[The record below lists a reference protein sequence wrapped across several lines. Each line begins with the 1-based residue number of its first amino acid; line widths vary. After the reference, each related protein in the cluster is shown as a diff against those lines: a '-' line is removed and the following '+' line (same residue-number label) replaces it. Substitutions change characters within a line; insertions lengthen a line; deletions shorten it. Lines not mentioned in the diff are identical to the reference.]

1 MPLRILPKLQRKSF
15 HNVMNN
21 KNKEIS
27 ELEIEIKKEIDSFYN
42 KLVSIK
48 DLGGLEDIRTE
59 YTGKKS
65 FIIKSLKD
73 IGSLPRDLKPVI
85 GRELNTARS
94 KIELEILKKEK
105 FLKNIE
111 YEKKLKNEG
120 IDLSLPGR
128 EVVTGKKNIISRV
141 IEEIEEIFIGMGF
154 NIAEGPE
161 VETDYYNFEA
171 LNTPRDHPARSLHD
185 TFFVSENILLRTQT
199 SPVQIRYMEKN
210 KPPILIISPGK
221 VYRRDYDVSHTP
233 MFTQI
238 EGLVIDK
245 GINFGNL
252 KWTLETFSHEIFG
265 KDRKVRFRPHY
276 FPFTEPSAEVDVS
289 CNICGGKG
297 CRVCSGSGW
306 LEILG
311 AGMVDP
317 SLYSFVGY
325 DPEEVSGFAFG
336 IGIERICMLKYGIDD
351 LRLFFENDLR
361 FINQF

>member
-1 MPLRILPKLQRKSF
+1 MDEKAKKVNELDKKISAELNAF
-15 HNVMNN
+15 N
-21 KNKEIS
+21 S
-27 ELEIEIKKEIDSFYN
+27 ELK
-42 KLVSIK
+42 SIK
-48 DLGGLEDIRTE
+48 SLDGLNKIRSR

-65 FIIKSLKD
+65 FLAGALKN
-73 IGSLPRDLKPVI
+73 IGSLPREQKPVI
-85 GRELNTARS
+85 GKKLNIARS
-94 KIELEILKKEK
+94 KIESDIAGKEK
-105 FLKNIE
+105 VLKNIE
-111 YEKKLKNEG
+111 YEEKLKEES
-120 IDLSLPGR
+120 IDLTLPGR
-128 EVVTGKKNIISRV
+128 KIENGRKNIITRV
-141 IEEIEEIFIGMGF
+141 IEDIEDIFIGMGF
-154 NIAEGPE
+154 QIAEGPE

-171 LNTPRDHPARSLHD
+171 LNTPPDHPARSLHD
-185 TFFVSENILLRTQT
+185 TFFISEKVLLRTHT
-199 SPVQIRYMEKN
+199 SPVQIRYMENN
-210 KPPILIISPGK
+210 KPPLLIIVPGK

-245 GINFGNL
+245 NINFGNL
-252 KWTLETFSHEIFG
+252 KWTLETFAHEIFG

-289 CNICGGKG
+289 CNICGGRG

-336 IGIERICMLKYGIDD
+336 MGIERICMLKYGIDD
-351 LRLFFENDLR
+351 LRLFFENDMR
-361 FINQF
+361 FVNQF